1 MLIIDVVTAGKI
13 HVSEATKWALDSSS
27 DVRFDVELRGQIDVK
42 VCVHGTFVTTG
53 QLSFHTYSF
62 IEAVLNK

>member
-53 QLSFHTYSF
+53 
-62 IEAVLNK
+62 